1 MCLSSLP
8 LPSQEGHTEQTE
20 FPLCQ
25 LCTRVGPDL
34 FDFPL
39 SVQVKSMCKSL
50 PPWHAW
56 SLLWVGL
63 PVVLT
68 EITLWLTAVKRAL
81 QIPLPWYKRA
91 RQHTPAETFV
101 LIMRKEKTVAHNHT
115 NHRIWDFHI
124 SLQTQLLWQ
133 RAVLSNY
140 SWTANLCLW
149 SAIPIVKKIL
159 RKIKKKKKG
168 KGKKKKKKNK
178 EEGKKEGMRERE
190 KRKRKGKRTGKK
202 RKRKGKG
209 EREREEERGL
219 FFSFRLVEH

>member
-168 KGKKKKKKNK
+168 KGKKKRRKRIRK
-178 EEGKKEGMRERE
+178 RERKRE
-190 KRKRKGKRTGKK
+190 WEKEKKRKRKGKRTGKK
-202 RKRKGKG
+202 RKRKGK
-209 EREREEERGL
+209 EKEKKKEDCSFHSGL
-219 FFSFRLVEH
+219 

>member
-101 LIMRKEKTVAHNHT
+101 LIMIKEKTVAHNHT

-124 SLQTQLLWQ
+124 SLPTQLLWQ

-149 SAIPIVKKIL
+149 SAIPIVKK
-159 RKIKKKKKG
+159 KF
-168 KGKKKKKKNK
+168 K
-178 EEGKKEGMRERE
+178 ENKKE
-190 KRKRKGKRTGKK
+190 KK
-202 RKRKGKG
+202 RKR
-209 EREREEERGL
+209 
-219 FFSFRLVEH
+219 